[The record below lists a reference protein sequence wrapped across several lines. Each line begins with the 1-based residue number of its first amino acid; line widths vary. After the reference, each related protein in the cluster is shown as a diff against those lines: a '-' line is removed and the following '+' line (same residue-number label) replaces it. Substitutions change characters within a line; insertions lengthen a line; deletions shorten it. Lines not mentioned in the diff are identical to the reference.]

1 MGKDLEETLN
11 EVTFWHFRY
20 QQQATWTCETR
31 RYLFNQA
38 GVDPDDRILDI
49 GCGSGAI
56 MEALTDEGFTDLTGI
71 DIDPTILSTLHRP
84 FPVSCADGMELPF
97 SVNTFDHAFCH
108 FTLMWSTDPQQMV
121 CEMYRVTRSGG
132 WIFLLAEPDYGGR
145 LSYPQELEKLAD
157 LQTEALHRQGAN
169 TKMGRELLT
178 LLSACG
184 LQNASGGIIGSE
196 THQGS
201 SNPLSIDL
209 EVLRRDLEGILA
221 AEEAERILRKAR
233 TSAYSPGASWYVPVC
248 YACGQ
253 VP

>member
-11 EVTFWHFRY
+11 DSAFWHFRY

-38 GVDPDDRILDI
+38 GVGPDDRILDI

-56 MEALTDEGFTDLTGI
+56 MEALTDEGFSDLTGI
-71 DIDPTILSTLHRP
+71 DIDLTILSTLHQP
-84 FPVSCADGMELPF
+84 AFVSCADGMTLPF

-108 FTLMWSTDPQQMV
+108 FTLMWSSDPQLMV
-121 CEMYRVTRSGG
+121 CEMCRVTRSGG

-157 LQTEALHRQGAN
+157 LQTEALQRQGAN

-178 LLSACG
+178 MLSACG
-184 LQNASGGIIGSE
+184 LQNASGGIIGFE
-196 THQGS
+196 THQDS
-201 SNPLSIDL
+201 PNPLSIDL
-209 EVLRRDLEGILA
+209 EVLRRDLEGILT
-221 AEEAERILRKAR
+221 AEEAERKLSKAR
-233 TSAYSPGASWYVPVC
+233 AAADSPGALWVVPVC